1 MRTDGGD
8 VVEARIVVCDTTPR
22 GLLALAQDALPDA
35 YVRRLVAF
43 RYGPSTVKVDWALDG
58 PVPWAA
64 SLPRT
69 AGTVHLGG
77 TAGEITEALRRPRPV
92 ACPSSPFLLFGQQ
105 SVADPTRAPAGKHT
119 AWAYT
124 HVPRSIDW
132 ARELEPFTSR
142 ASRRRSSASRPA
154 SAT

>member
-1 MRTDGGD
+1 M
-8 VVEARIVVCDTTPR
+8 
-22 GLLALAQDALPDA
+22 
-35 YVRRLVAF
+35 
-43 RYGPSTVKVDWALDG
+43 KVDWALDG

-77 TAGEITEALRRPRPV
+77 TAREITDALAASEAVGARSTRSCSS
-92 ACPSSPFLLFGQQ
+92 ASSP
-105 SVADPTRAPAGKHT
+105 SPTRPARPAGKHT

-124 HVPRSIDW
+124 HVPRSVDW